1 MQAINLESKF
11 ALFSNHWSPRILAQ
25 VNDFYVKAA
34 KVQGEFVW
42 HSHPDTDELFMPVK
56 GSVVIQFRDR
66 DVLLNPGEMLVV
78 PKGVEHRPVADEECE
93 LVVFVRAGTVNTGTA
108 GGELTV
114 TSEPWI

>member
-11 ALFSNHWSPRILAQ
+11 GLFSNHWSPRILAQ

-42 HSHPDTDELFMPVK
+42 HAHPDTDELFMPVK

-66 DVLLNPGEMLVV
+66 EVLLNPGEMLVV

-93 LVVFVRAGTVNTGTA
+93 LVVFVRAGTINTGTA

>member
-42 HSHPDTDELFMPVK
+42 HALPDTDELFMPVK
-56 GSVVIQFRDR
+56 GSVVIQFRDHE
-66 DVLLNPGEMLVV
+66 VLLNPGEMLVV

>member
-42 HSHPDTDELFMPVK
+42 HAHPDTDELFMPVK

-66 DVLLNPGEMLVV
+66 EVLLNPGEMLVV

-93 LVVFVRAGTVNTGTA
+93 LVVFVRAGTVNTGTV

>member
-11 ALFSNHWSPRILAQ
+11 GLFSNHWSPRILAQ

-42 HSHPDTDELFMPVK
+42 HAHPDTDELFMPVK

-66 DVLLNPGEMLVV
+66 EVLLNPGEMLVV

>member
-11 ALFSNHWSPRILAQ
+11 GLFSNHWSPRILAQ

-42 HSHPDTDELFMPVK
+42 HAHPDTDELFMPVK

-66 DVLLNPGEMLVV
+66 EVLVNPGEMLVV

>member
-1 MQAINLESKF
+1 MQAIHLESKF
-11 ALFSNHWSPRILAQ
+11 GLFSNHWSPRILAQ

-42 HSHPDTDELFMPVK
+42 HAHPDTDELFMPVK

-66 DVLLNPGEMLVV
+66 EVLLNPGEMLVV

-93 LVVFVRAGTVNTGTA
+93 LVVFVRAGTINTGTA